1 MTKSP
6 RLSIFLKTAAL
17 NLLFLSFL
25 VGLLEVVFGRWFR
38 NTPTTAIPEI
48 ARTAGRS
55 YKFRTFG
62 LTGEDVEVVF
72 ERDNDGLRGRSAN
85 GDKPL
90 ILVLGGSTGVEQ
102 NVPLSRTWPETL
114 ESLLKNQGHEYDV
127 VNASVSGHT
136 LFGNQYSIAN
146 WLSKIPLK
154 PKLIIIYYGHNDA
167 VYTMNGIGP
176 AGRDFSQADWF
187 DLKEH
192 LLRKS
197 AMLMLYREVLGNY
210 QALVK
215 GNSHLYNYR
224 PAPLPSRSEGF
235 PIYVVP
241 SFLSSVRDLSL
252 VEKAVSGIYFQLKE
266 SYPLTPVVF
275 VAQSNPNCRFL
286 SDNEYLSRSGRN
298 DACEKLASLH
308 VFVRNYL
315 AKKND
320 ADVFFIPLYLE
331 NPYDRYG
338 ASDSIHTNSKGSIA
352 IANALA
358 PYILEVVPQLQK
370 EVK

>member
-1 MTKSP
+1 MTKRP
-6 RLSIFLKTAAL
+6 RISIFLKIAAL
-17 NLLFLSFL
+17 NLIFLSFL
-25 VGLLEVVFGRWFR
+25 VGLLEFVFGRWFR
-38 NTPTTAIPEI
+38 NAPTTAVPEI

-85 GDKPL
+85 GDQSV

-114 ESLLKNQGHEYDV
+114 ESLLKTHGHEYDV

-146 WLSKIPLK
+146 WLSKISID
-154 PKLIIIYYGHNDA
+154 PKLVIIYYGHNDA

-176 AGRDFSQADWF
+176 AGRDFSRADWF
-187 DLKEH
+187 DIKEH

-197 AMLMLYREVLGNY
+197 AMLMLYREILGNY
-210 QALVK
+210 QAIVK
-215 GNSHLYNYR
+215 GNSHLYAYR
-224 PAPLPSRSEGF
+224 PALLPGRSEGL
-235 PIYVVP
+235 PVYRVP
-241 SFLSSVRDLSL
+241 SFLSSARNPSL
-252 VEKAVSGIYFQLKE
+252 AEKAVSNIYDQLKK
-266 SYPLTPVVF
+266 SYPSTPVVF

-298 DACEKLASLH
+298 DTCEKLASLH
-308 VFVRNYL
+308 GFVRDYL
-315 AKKND
+315 VKKD
-320 ADVFFIPLYLE
+320 DSGILFVPLYLK

-338 ASDSIHTNSKGSIA
+338 ASDEIHTNSRGSIA

-358 PYILEVVPQLQK
+358 PEILKVLPQLRK
-370 EVK
+370 EVE